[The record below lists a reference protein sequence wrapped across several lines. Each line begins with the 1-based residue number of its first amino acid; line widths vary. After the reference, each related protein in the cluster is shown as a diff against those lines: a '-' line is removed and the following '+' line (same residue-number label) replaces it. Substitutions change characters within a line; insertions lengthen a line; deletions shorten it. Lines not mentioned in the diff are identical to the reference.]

1 MGSNCCQQQN
11 QTDKSYIRLYNEYQ
25 NQQRHISQ
33 ILLLGPKGAGKNTLF
48 EQLKIIHGPG
58 HNQQE
63 RLSYVS
69 HIRQQII
76 LNMNELLQR
85 CHIHQLSCDAQ
96 VAARQF
102 HNIDHETS
110 NCDMIS
116 LIKILWK
123 EHLIQNICISDR
135 LHNYCYFFD
144 QIDLIF
150 ATDYIPNDTHIINI
164 KKPIHTKVIEQ
175 TFVVYN
181 WEYHIINPCGQ
192 QSSWKKYI
200 PYFTNINGIIFVA
213 SLADYD
219 SKMNEK
225 HLDLLVIGYINIIYD
240 FVNIPEDLISLIK
253 QFCDIEDGYIMQQQI
268 DMFKDIVNSHWFN
281 QNNCGIF
288 LFLNKKDIF
297 AEKIQN
303 KPLNKFSLYADYNGN
318 EDSSYDEGIC
328 YFRRKFQAVLNNKQ
342 KQIFSYATCA
352 TDRDHIEMVFNDITH
367 AVIECGL
374 VCEGL
379 L

>member
-1 MGSNCCQQQN
+1 MGAKCCR

-25 NQQRHISQ
+25 NTQPFKS
-33 ILLLGPKGAGKNTLF
+33 ILLLGPRGVGKNTIF
-48 EQLKIIHGPG
+48 EQFKIIYGYHS
-58 HNQQE
+58 QQE

-85 CHIHQLSCDAQ
+85 CNIHHLSTDAQ

-102 HNIDHETS
+102 HNIDHGTS
-110 NCDMIS
+110 NCDIIS
-116 LIKILWK
+116 SIKILWDQP
-123 EHLIQNICISDR
+123 LIQNICISDG
-135 LHNYCYFFD
+135 LTNYCCFFND
-144 QIDLIF
+144 IDLIF
-150 ATDYIPNDTHIINI
+150 SAHYIPNDIHIIKM
-164 KKPIHTKVIEQ
+164 KKPIQTKVMQQ
-175 TFVVYN
+175 TVRIKGC
-181 WEYHIINPCGQ
+181 EYQLINPCGQ
-192 QSSWKKYI
+192 QSSLKKYI
-200 PYFTNINGIIFVA
+200 PYFIDVNVVIFVA